1 MLKLLKILS
10 VLIILFCLFFSRT
23 KANYTFYESFDTASF
38 ASWITLD
45 DHNTPEIINTPT
57 RSYGRFY
64 PLNDKS
70 FAYLAHKLESQR
82 IVSTEFDFYY
92 SSFSGTQGA
101 GVMLT
106 DDIPIFSQNP
116 PNDQDKYSIGIWP
129 IKGAYYLVSTLCDN
143 SETCNLPIYYRALFK
158 IDNNTWNKIIIRY
171 YSDVAEVLL
180 NGASKILIYG
190 DYFQPMGLYIGNP
203 VIATENQRWSDFYI
217 DNLTIEYGDPTLF
230 VDYFPFL
237 SQMDSRWVGT
247 EYDSASEW
255 APLNQRGIGRWG
267 CALTSVAMVL
277 QKYKVKMP
285 DGTEALPDKLNTW
298 LLGNN
303 GYIGPGLVNW
313 IAITRLAKESFDA
326 GKAETKLEFVRTNS
340 TADMKYPAILGL
352 PGHFVLAHDQ
362 QVPNWRIN
370 DPALNTG
377 GTTLS
382 MSTTIKSVNRFVPS
396 NTDLSYLLFASDNP
410 LDLTFT
416 TATGSAIPLPWTDE
430 HLTDDISGSNSPT
443 MYTAMVPKPENGT
456 YDLRVQNNGNIPD
469 KLMIYMYDEEGLV
482 KTQNLDLL
490 PGETLYTINYDKHDA
505 ANSEVAIVDI
515 TAPDTPALLL
525 PPNGSLSNKLDLVLK
540 WNTVSDPS
548 APIEYEYRSGNVTTT
563 SFDNQIDISS
573 WPDGVYDWSVRACDS
588 AKNCSPWSNV
598 WTFTIDN
605 TPPLYVSTTIFDGW
619 YKTTQTATFNY
630 SDSNLRDD
638 YLAPTCEITIEGN
651 AVLCTIDPM
660 VCDRARNCNTETQN
674 SNPAM
679 IDLSPPS
686 SLFTLPSTIT
696 NWNGRIT
703 GTANDDV
710 SGIQK
715 VELSITKPDASTT
728 TALASGTDNW
738 EYTITNPL
746 EGEYTIYSVASDKAG
761 NSQTEDMK
769 VTLINSI
776 PTAKLPKP
784 PAMLI
789 ADDFGQLIIG
799 VWSTAKD
806 AKKYRVYLGTSQRE
820 MKQVAETKHSWWVSN
835 KLTKGKYYLGVKS
848 VDKNGNESK
857 MSNVIKIEIRSVFP
871 WRR

>member
-1 MLKLLKILS
+1 MSIDIKKMLIG
-10 VLIILFCLFFSRT
+10 LIFCLYLFIFSSSIRAFKSVDEFT
-23 KANYTFYESFDTASF
+23 DSNSLANYTIYENGGTVATSSGLLTISSALGNRRYPYIKLNTEPF
-38 ASWITLD
+38 TLPFKEVEVRLKYQ
-45 DHNTPEIINTPT
+45 TV
-57 RSYGRFY
+57 GRF
-64 PLNDKS
+64 
-70 FAYLAHKLESQR
+70 
-82 IVSTEFDFYY
+82 
-92 SSFSGTQGA
+92 GA
-101 GVMLT
+101 GVSIDNSYPTNGMSYDVGHESLLWT
-106 DDIPIFSQNP
+106 WNWGVSPKARVGYYSFLYQDLVPQNEFHTIRIT
-116 PNDQDKYSIGIWP
+116 SSS
-129 IKGAYYLVSTLCDN
+129 GAY
-143 SETCNLPIYYRALFK
+143 
-158 IDNNTWNKIIIRY
+158 
-171 YSDVAEVLL
+171 
-180 NGASKILIYG
+180 LIYL
-190 DYFQPMGLYIGNP
+190 DDVYINSINSVKNINSLWIGNP
-203 VIATENQRWSDFYI
+203 EVVSSNDTW
-217 DNLTIEYGDPTLF
+217 PTL
-230 VDYFPFL
+230 VIDWVVVTDSSPDLSIFPFL